1 MFMQDILLQAGM
13 LVAVIALGYLLRRF
27 GVLPKESFDIVSK
40 MVLYITLPCVVI
52 RNFAKTTMEP
62 AYLFIIGIGFFC
74 MVAYTVIGYLINRKK
89 DVNAQIFDMLNFTG
103 FNIGCFALPYISG
116 LLGPAA
122 VVSVCMF
129 DAGSAL
135 GATGGVAAICRSM
148 KDGNRFRIGQ
158 FLKRFAKAFL
168 PLVYI
173 TMILLRFLSVPIPSL
188 IVRFCDLCGSGNSFL
203 AMLMIGIGMNLN
215 IPKAKLKWLLKAA
228 GIRFGFAIL
237 LGALLFFVLPFS
249 TEVRLGIFL
258 AILAPVSSLNP
269 AFTREWGGD
278 YELASSWN
286 TVTILTSLVL
296 MTVVMLLTV

>member
-1 MFMQDILLQAGM
+1 
-13 LVAVIALGYLLRRF
+13 
-27 GVLPKESFDIVSK
+27 
-40 MVLYITLPCVVI
+40 
-52 RNFAKTTMEP
+52 
-62 AYLFIIGIGFFC
+62 
-74 MVAYTVIGYLINRKK
+74 
-89 DVNAQIFDMLNFTG
+89 
-103 FNIGCFALPYISG
+103 
-116 LLGPAA
+116 
-122 VVSVCMF
+122 
-129 DAGSAL
+129 
-135 GATGGVAAICRSM
+135 
-148 KDGNRFRIGQ
+148 
-158 FLKRFAKAFL
+158 
-168 PLVYI
+168 
-173 TMILLRFLSVPIPSL
+173 
-188 IVRFCDLCGSGNSFL
+188 
-203 AMLMIGIGMNLN
+203 MLMIGIGMNLN

>member
-1 MFMQDILLQAGM
+1 MQDILLQAGI

-27 GVLPKESFDIVSK
+27 GVFPKESFGIVSK
-40 MVLYITLPCVVI
+40 LVLYITLPCVVI
-52 RNFAKTTMEP
+52 RNFAKTDMEP
-62 AYLFIIGIGFFC
+62 AYLIIIGIGFLC
-74 MVAYTVIGYLINRKK
+74 MAAYTLIGYLINRKK
-89 DVNAQIFDMLNFTG
+89 GVDAQIFDMLNFTG

-148 KDGNRFRIGQ
+148 KDGDRFRIRP

-173 TMILLRFLSVPIPSL
+173 TMILLRFLSVPIPSPV
-188 IVRFCDLCGSGNSFL
+188 IRFCDLCGGGNSFL
-203 AMLMIGIGMNLN
+203 AMLMIGLGISLN
-215 IPKAKLKWLLKAA
+215 IPKAKLKWILKASS
-228 GIRFGFAIL
+228 IRFGFAIL
-237 LGALLFFVLPFS
+237 LGTLLYFVLPFS
-249 TEVRLGIFL
+249 MEVRLGIFL
-258 AILAPVSSLNP
+258 ALLAPVSTLNP

-286 TVTILTSLVL
+286 TVTILISLVL
-296 MTVVMLLTV
+296 MTIVMLLAV